1 MDTGSF
7 FPLLLG
13 SLLFLLSFLLRLGTA
28 ITLIDLLCLLKFLW
42 FPTSSILLSNWRSL
56 HVCSAQLLFPVMM
69 CAVNLGFSVCLLS
82 FVSRLVVEI
91 LLRVSSSFCFFF
103 YMYYRFSAA
112 SPVVSF
118 LFIFLSLW
126 FWLFFCHFSRPIT
139 CSLHPI
145 FFCTLRSNSLYLV

>member
-42 FPTSSILLSNWRSL
+42 FPTSSILLSNWRFL

-82 FVSRLVVEI
+82 FVSRLVAEI
-91 LLRVSSSFCFFF
+91 FLR
-103 YMYYRFSAA
+103 
-112 SPVVSF
+112 VSF
-118 LFIFLSLW
+118 LFVSFSICITGFLQCLLLSLS
-126 FWLFFCHFSRPIT
+126 FSYFCPFGSDYYFSRLIT
-139 CSLHPI
+139 CSLHPV